1 MGCFS
6 QAALN
11 VVQPKIQQLANYL
24 DQSTSTASQ
33 CTAAAG
39 PGTSFDDAVSD
50 VSSIFRVPDYV
61 SVDIDINAI
70 SVGAIPIG
78 DIPIPIGVGGGVV
91 VSDTRYGGVFIEPI
105 ASIGTE
111 GPTFQARA
119 GWIESYSVPDRNQVN
134 NFLHGWSAGVSVVA
148 PPIARSVD
156 VRQPSSRWI
165 WIVRLRDWSRF
176 STGGQPCGGIRISRA

>member
-1 MGCFS
+1 MNRTDPSGLCDWIFNAVGCFS

-11 VVQPKIQQLANYL
+11 VVQPKIRQLANYL

-111 GPTFQARA
+111 GPTFQERELDGLKVTA
-119 GWIESYSVPDRNQVN
+119 
-134 NFLHGWSAGVSVVA
+134 FL
-148 PPIARSVD
+148 I
-156 VRQPSSRWI
+156 
-165 WIVRLRDWSRF
+165 
-176 STGGQPCGGIRISRA
+176 GIR